1 MASASIKVKVKRGK
15 VKQVQKLVDKSA
27 AKGMDNVVKDLARVS
42 SEAAPY
48 EEGDLERASE
58 TAVFSTKDEV
68 IGVVGY
74 EVFNKS
80 FEYAEWIHED
90 TDYNLQKGSLAK
102 ADAKGLSGKSYPVD
116 RKYLSRPLYGEAET
130 YTNLIADEVAKALK

>member
-1 MASASIKVKVKRGK
+1 MAVGSIKVKVNKGK
-15 VKQVQKLVDKSA
+15 VKRVQSLVDKSA
-27 AKGMDNVVKDLARVS
+27 AQGMNNVVKDLARVS
-42 SEAAPY
+42 GEAAPF

-58 TAVFSTKDEV
+58 TGVFSTKNEV

-74 EVFNKS
+74 EVFNKN

-90 TDYNLQKGSLAK
+90 TEYNLQKGSLAK

-116 RKYLSRPLYGEAET
+116 RKYLTRPLYGEAET
-130 YTNLIADEVAKALK
+130 YLQVIADEVAKALK